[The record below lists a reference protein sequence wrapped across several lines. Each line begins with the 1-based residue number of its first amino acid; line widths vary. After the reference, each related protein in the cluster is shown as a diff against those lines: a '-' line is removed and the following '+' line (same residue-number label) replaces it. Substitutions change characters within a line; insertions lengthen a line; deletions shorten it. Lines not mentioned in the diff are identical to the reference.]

1 MNKTFKGD
9 FVPFYLRLFKRLA
22 PVILVF
28 FFLGFKV
35 TYSHTFDG
43 FRNYFYVF
51 MLVCLLIGIY
61 FHTDKIRTIV
71 NEVTFVDRKLEIVG
85 QDFNSRY
92 FDSLDLSKILLEIQ
106 LEELGK
112 NKTRICLELYSADKY
127 YYLNKFNDWDYAT
140 LAGVV
145 DEFKL
150 RTDKFVP
157 GIELYSQLN
166 NNQSK

>member
-22 PVILVF
+22 PMFLVM
-28 FFLGFKV
+28 FFLAFKV

-51 MLVCLLIGIY
+51 MFVCLLIGIY

-71 NEVTFVDRKLEIVG
+71 NEVTFMDNKLEIVG

-92 FDSLDLSKILLEIQ
+92 FDSLDLSKTLLEIQ

-112 NKTRICLELYSADKY
+112 NKTRICLELYSDDKY
-127 YYLNKFNDWDYAT
+127 YYLNKFNDWDYTT
-140 LAGVV
+140 LASVV

-150 RTDKFVP
+150 RTNKFVP